1 MTKITFDAV
10 DAVEVLT
17 LAVESLNCNG
27 NEASID
33 EEYSGRCM
41 YGDTTTAIIADC
53 DLSEVNRHIR
63 IATAELLD
71 ANEYTKEELS
81 FPEIADLLSQ
91 YELRKRDNMGRDYVY
106 Y

>member
-1 MTKITFDAV
+1 MSKVELDK
-10 DAVEVLT
+10 VEVLT

-27 NEASID
+27 NEASIE

-41 YGDTTTAIIADC
+41 YGDTTPAIIADC

-71 ANEYTKEELS
+71 SNEHPKEELS
-81 FPEIADLLSQ
+81 FSEIADMLSK